1 MNYRT
6 WSAAALAAAV
16 ALGSVTMFVRAADE
30 PKPAAADA
38 PKAETKAAAAE
49 GEKKKPAKQPA
60 KLVKPWSGL
69 TSLSDDQSAK
79 IRAIH
84 RKALDEINV
93 IKAREE
99 QEITALLTDAQK
111 SELKALVEAD
121 NAAKKAATPKK
132 ATAKSGDAPAKETA
146 PAKAP

>member
-1 MNYRT
+1 MQYRT

-30 PKPAAADA
+30 AKPAADA

-60 KLVKPWSGL
+60 RLVKPWSGL
-69 TSLSDDQSAK
+69 TSLSEDQSAK

-84 RKALDEINV
+84 RKALDEINA

-111 SELKALVEAD
+111 AELKALVEAD
-121 NAAKKAATPKK
+121 NVAKKAATKK
-132 ATAKSGDAPAKETA
+132 APAKSGDAPAKEPA
-146 PAKAP
+146 PATVP